1 MTPVP
6 RARALTTLVLG
17 LGLAATAAPADAQ
30 VPPPDSTA
38 VQTPY
43 GMRWCPAAVR
53 DGARVRAFD
62 DGVRRWQVG
71 SALGWATPAPRLV
84 TARGDTIDVTGRRL
98 VAVSEG
104 RTARRTLQGA
114 VIGWLAGVV
123 TVIADCGVE
132 STCGEQNPIPLLGV
146 AIGTVVG
153 SKLRQERW
161 VRTSDAACPTRAAP
175 DPNGER
181 QQG

>member
-1 MTPVP
+1 MSPV
-6 RARALTTLVLG
+6 RAIAVLAVGLAIASTARAQTT
-17 LGLAATAAPADAQ
+17 
-30 VPPPDSTA
+30 DSTS

-53 DGARVRAFD
+53 DGVRVRAFD

-71 SALGWATPAPRLV
+71 HALGWATPAPRLV
-84 TARGDTIDVTGRRL
+84 TTRGDTIDVTGRRL

-114 VIGWLAGVV
+114 VIGWLAGVA
-123 TVIADCGVE
+123 TVIADCGTA
-132 STCGEQNPIPLLGV
+132 STCGEQNPLPLLGV

-153 SKLRQERW
+153 SRLRQERW
-161 VRTSDAACPTRAAP
+161 VRTSDAACAP
-175 DPNGER
+175 ATPPRDG
-181 QQG
+181 